1 MPTSST
7 TSNAPTRFIVEQLGI
22 DTEYGIKGLGYS
34 PDNGKTF
41 IVQDTTDGRVY
52 HVLDAKR
59 LAPLLKPFVMPW
71 IVDAGTVTKSLHWA
85 DVLDKPDLVTRDE
98 LKKIELTPGP
108 QGPPGKDGAPGPAGP
123 KGDVG
128 PQGPQGEPG
137 PTGSQGK
144 PGVDGPAGPRGPQG
158 LPGQKGDP
166 GPQGKTGPQGPK
178 GDKGDRGPQG
188 PPGQDATITI
198 DSSSQTTIKKP
209 SEYSEGFYR
218 EIKSMEVMGINRSQL
233 ASDAQDGN
241 TALVLTYSYGGFAR
255 QTVMVMD
262 SQRPMTYKRNGKAD
276 QWYPWEVIHTTG
288 GDWLQG

>member
-1 MPTSST
+1 LPTSST
-7 TSNAPTRFIVEQLGI
+7 GNAPDPVRFIVEQLGF

-85 DVLDKPDLVTRDE
+85 DILDKPDFATRDE

-128 PQGPQGEPG
+128 ETGPAGPKGDVGPQGPQGNP
-137 PTGSQGK
+137 
-144 PGVDGPAGPRGPQG
+144 
-158 LPGQKGDP
+158 
-166 GPQGKTGPQGPK
+166 GPQGPK

-188 PPGQDATITI
+188 PPGQDATIVI
-198 DSSSQTTIKKP
+198 DSTSQTTNKKP
-209 SEYSEGFYR
+209 SDYSEGIFH
-218 EIKSMEVMGINRSQL
+218 EVKEVSTLGIVRDPADFAPEGRQGTI
-233 ASDAQDGN
+233 AFV
-241 TALVLTYSYGGFAR
+241 TTMSYGGMAH
-255 QTVMVMD
+255 QTADIVD
-262 SQRPMTYKRNGKAD
+262 SEKPMRFCRNGKGD
-276 QWYPWEVIHTTG
+276 IWYRWENSTTY
-288 GDWLQG
+288 

>member
-1 MPTSST
+1 MPTSL
-7 TSNAPTRFIVEQLGI
+7 TSNVSIRFIVEQLGI

-137 PTGSQGK
+137 PTGPQGK
-144 PGVDGPAGPRGPQG
+144 TGADGPAGPRGPQG

-166 GPQGKTGPQGPK
+166 GPQGIPGPQGPK

-198 DSSSQTTIKKP
+198 DSSSQNTNKKP
-209 SEYSEGFYR
+209 SEYSEGIFH
-218 EIKSMEVMGINRSQL
+218 EIKKVPSMDIDRSDL
-233 ASDAQDGN
+233 APESQQGN
-241 TALVLTYSYGGFAR
+241 TVFVTTKVYSGMAR
-255 QTVMVMD
+255 QVAEVLD
-262 SQRPMTYKRNGKAD
+262 SEKPVTFIRNGIGDSWYRWEAD
-276 QWYPWEVIHTTG
+276 TSW
-288 GDWLQG
+288 

>member
-1 MPTSST
+1 MPTFS
-7 TSNAPTRFIVEQLGI
+7 TSNGSIRFIVEQLGI

-85 DVLDKPDLVTRDE
+85 DILDKPDFATRDE

-108 QGPPGKDGAPGPAGP
+108 AGP

-128 PQGPQGEPG
+128 
-137 PTGSQGK
+137 K
-144 PGVDGPAGPRGPQG
+144 IGPAGPRGPQG
-158 LPGQKGDP
+158 NP
-166 GPQGKTGPQGPK
+166 GPQGPK

-188 PPGQDATITI
+188 PPGKDATITI
-198 DSSSQTTIKKP
+198 DSISQTTNKKP
-209 SEYSEGFYR
+209 SDYSEGIFH
-218 EIKSMEVMGINRSQL
+218 EVKRVSALGIDRSDL
-233 ASDAQDGN
+233 AAESQQGN
-241 TALVLTYSYGGFAR
+241 TVFVTTKVYSGMAR
-255 QTVMVMD
+255 QVAEVLD
-262 SQRPMTYKRNGKAD
+262 SEKPVTFIRNGAGNSWYRWEAD
-276 QWYPWEVIHTTG
+276 TSW
-288 GDWLQG
+288 